1 MVSIRNNKNNIKVV
15 LIMGTT
21 TLKSKVQKHEDSCKV
36 TSFPDKMG
44 HFGRFGRKFVPET
57 IMPALDQ
64 LEKAY
69 LEAKTILL
77 LKLSL
82 SII

>member
-1 MVSIRNNKNNIKVV
+1 MRIRVRQLV
-15 LIMGTT
+15 FLINWDI
-21 TLKSKVQKHEDSCKV
+21 LDV
-36 TSFPDKMG
+36 
-44 HFGRFGRKFVPET
+44 FGGKFVPET

-77 LKLSL
+77 FNTELEYYLESMWDVRQPYIMLKD
-82 SII
+82 